1 MKANRYIMLPEDW
14 DELTEADWQELLK
27 MRQQMVD
34 KQLALT
40 LSDVRIEAAR
50 ILLENRG
57 MKTQTGNQQYLIL
70 VSQLARSLDWLWKE
84 QDGTLSLCYRSV
96 LNKLPKIGEW
106 TGPADCG
113 TDITFGEFRM
123 AVAVLRNYEQHPSER
138 DLNVLA
144 GLLYRPEASEQ
155 MQHEQ
160 QLRRWPYDWDTFEQK
175 ERRGE
180 QMQRWQV
187 WGVYAWFAYFCE
199 ALTTATFILEGE
211 EVCFAPLFEQR
222 DGGKGG
228 ERTGNGLQQICLTLA
243 ESHVF
248 GTARDVD
255 HTLLLTV
262 MQKLLLDYQTLQ
274 RLKDNRL
281 KMNKQG

>member
-1 MKANRYIMLPEDW
+1 VVISPYLQVKTDGSIGGVGYSKYDY
-14 DELTEADWQELLK
+14 
-27 MRQQMVD
+27 VD
-34 KQLALT
+34 T
-40 LSDVRIEAAR
+40 D
-50 ILLENRG
+50 
-57 MKTQTGNQQYLIL
+57 
-70 VSQLARSLDWLWKE
+70 
-84 QDGTLSLCYRSV
+84 V

-281 KMNKQG
+281 KINKQG